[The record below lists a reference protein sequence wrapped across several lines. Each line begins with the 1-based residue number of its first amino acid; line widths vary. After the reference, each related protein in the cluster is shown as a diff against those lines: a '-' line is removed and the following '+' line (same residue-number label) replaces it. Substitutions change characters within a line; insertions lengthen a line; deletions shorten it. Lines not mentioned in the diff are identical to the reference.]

1 MNRTL
6 HVIFYNSNP
15 AAICRQ
21 GMEFKKMTTYL
32 TGGVS
37 LVIHRFFN

>member
-6 HVIFYNSNP
+6 HVIFNNSNP

-21 GMEFKKMTTYL
+21 GMEFKKNDYL
-32 TGGVS
+32 LNGRCIFGDTP
-37 LVIHRFFN
+37 FFN